1 MTRQPSTFV
10 ISITAFDESEGL
22 DEEGL
27 RGHFRRMA
35 AAGIGVYVAGG
46 GSGEAYT
53 LSSSESD
60 RVIEIA
66 VEELKGKVPVRAM
79 GVEPRTAKQM
89 IRFIDTAWSLGVDAV
104 QLYSLDMG
112 HGNAPRPDEME
123 AYYHDILTVVQ
134 APVVLSTHY
143 SVGYF
148 IPVSLLARLT
158 ERFPNV
164 VGINCT
170 SPDITYLEDLVQSV
184 DERVEVHVGGPMQA
198 VTALALGASGYLSS
212 DANVAPRL
220 AVSLIDHYAKG
231 DVAEAHADFDRFIQ
245 LFTLVMR
252 HGGIR
257 AVKAALSL
265 LGLPGGIPRRPRL
278 PMTGEQEL
286 RELAAGLERL
296 NIQATECPTE

>member
-1 MTRQPSTFV
+1 MSRQPSTFV
-10 ISITAFDESEGL
+10 ISITPFDESERL

-35 AAGIGVYVAGG
+35 AAGIGVYVSGG

-53 LSSSESD
+53 LSTSESD

-89 IRFIDTAWSLGVDAV
+89 TRFIDTAWRLGVDAV

-112 HGNAPRPDEME
+112 HGNAPRSDEME
-123 AYYHDILTVVQ
+123 GYYHDILTVVR

-148 IPVSLLARLT
+148 IPVTLLARLT

-231 DVAEAHADFDRFIQ
+231 DVAESHADFDRLIQ

-286 RELAAGLERL
+286 QELAAGLERL
-296 NIQATECPTE
+296 NIKATECPSE